1 MPEPTDQLEPGTDS
15 SAVVHSRGDGS
26 RLPLDKRLAIHA
38 LASQGKSA
46 TEIAQIV
53 ESDPRTIHAALSKRY
68 DTKEAI
74 KHLLADDA
82 LAALSDWQTARQVAA
97 SKGKHLP
104 AKDWLQHADLLDNP
118 APSHAD
124 GSARISVVI
133 GIQGQP
139 AGTDQIGQLMHANSL
154 RVSSLTGGDEG

>member
-1 MPEPTDQLEPGTDS
+1 MPESIELVEIGSDSPTE
-15 SAVVHSRGDGS
+15 VHSRGDGS

-82 LAALSDWQTARQVAA
+82 LAALSDWQTARREAA

-118 APSHAD
+118 AAQHAD
-124 GSARISVVI
+124 GPARISVII

-139 AGTDQIGQLMHANSL
+139 VGQDSLSAVLLANSNV
-154 RVSSLTGGDEG
+154 RNELTGEE